1 MQKPPYLG
9 RALPESKI
17 AVVVEASVEVR
28 DIEGSQSRI
37 VGSEGELKEWPSE
50 EEETDAREVLLESEE
65 REGVL

>member
-9 RALPESKI
+9 RALSESEM

-28 DIEGSQSRI
+28 DMEGSQSRI
-37 VGSEGELKEWPSE
+37 VGREGELKEWPSE
-50 EEETDAREVLLESEE
+50 EEEIEAREVLLESEE